1 MKKIKF
7 ILLLA
12 IVTIIPFLGFSQP
25 NLCDDPCPP
34 GNKLWH
40 TQELCNVS
48 YQPVGSPPTDPPIKV
63 ITVFVEI
70 AYRVRTCNG
79 VTSYI
84 IEDYVFVDARNYLVT
99 LDPNLATQI
108 NISTSC
114 PYPNP
119 PTASSINAA
128 IDEAISKFLEGVGN
142 PAVGNYDIYFKG
154 SCNSLAILN
163 FPDGTFFTSSPN
175 DLGRVDTFYLNSAS
189 TITQSIPCNDA
200 CCKRS
205 YNWQMVTLKNGET
218 ISKWMPVSAEGGEE
232 NCENSV
238 APEYST
244 YPNKIT
250 GKKFD
255 QNGRLI
261 DVTASSYIQG
271 PCELVCPRVLIP
283 PPPDFTS
290 SIKSDLVKS
299 GNELL
304 LNASPLPFSNFLQLN
319 SNREISKIV
328 LYDIQGNEVL
338 KTNRL
343 ENGLLN
349 TTDLKNG
356 MYFIQVY
363 FPNNIVKTIRVLK
376 Q

>member
-1 MKKIKF
+1 
-7 ILLLA
+7 
-12 IVTIIPFLGFSQP
+12 
-25 NLCDDPCPP
+25 
-34 GNKLWH
+34 
-40 TQELCNVS
+40 
-48 YQPVGSPPTDPPIKV
+48 
-63 ITVFVEI
+63 
-70 AYRVRTCNG
+70 
-79 VTSYI
+79 
-84 IEDYVFVDARNYLVT
+84 
-99 LDPNLATQI
+99 
-108 NISTSC
+108 
-114 PYPNP
+114 
-119 PTASSINAA
+119 
-128 IDEAISKFLEGVGN
+128 
-142 PAVGNYDIYFKG
+142 
-154 SCNSLAILN
+154 
-163 FPDGTFFTSSPN
+163 
-175 DLGRVDTFYLNSAS
+175 
-189 TITQSIPCNDA
+189 
-200 CCKRS
+200 
-205 YNWQMVTLKNGET
+205 MVTLKNGET

-255 QNGRLI
+255 QNGRII
-261 DVTASSYIQG
+261 DVTASGYIQG

-319 SNREISKIV
+319 SNKEISKIV

-338 KTNRL
+338 NTNRL